1 MLEQRQLQGQPSR
14 DESVAELTTPHVAT
28 PINSHSDEMLIAT
41 ISDKLDHDQH
51 SSFNDIV

>member
-14 DESVAELTTPHVAT
+14 DESVAELTTLHVTT
-28 PINSHSDEMLIAT
+28 PTNSHSDEMLIAT

>member
-14 DESVAELTTPHVAT
+14 DESVAELTHVAT
-28 PINSHSDEMLIAT
+28 PTNSHSDEMLIAT